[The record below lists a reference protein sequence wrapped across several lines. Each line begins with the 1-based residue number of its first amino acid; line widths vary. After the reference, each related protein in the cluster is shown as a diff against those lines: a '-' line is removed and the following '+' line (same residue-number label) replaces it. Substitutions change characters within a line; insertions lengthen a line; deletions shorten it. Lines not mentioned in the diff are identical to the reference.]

1 MILQTFWNLNI
12 DWEAMFLANMT
23 DALYGD
29 STEND
34 HIKDNLLPNV
44 GETQTVVLIVLR
56 NW

>member
-1 MILQTFWNLNI
+1 
-12 DWEAMFLANMT
+12 MFLANMT